1 MRRLFISLMLT
12 LTAFIVNAQPSAIAP
27 RDYQQMLKKGID
39 VDWWGRSEKNK
50 YGAYSET
57 AVKRFAQQGIKHVRF
72 RLHHYHFT
80 DEDFKR
86 LFSQINT
93 CMQYELIPIIAFS
106 AKPYKENPNA
116 GEHEKVVEWWKRMA
130 EKCKNLSP
138 LVSFNLIVE
147 PSGQVKKDV
156 AELNSL
162 YEDCVTA
169 IRKTNPKRI
178 VFIAPPKQSHPEGLK
193 DLKIPSMGNGYLMA
207 EWHFYAAGPSK
218 SNDKKRWITGTAEEK
233 QKIKKSIKVAVD
245 RQKETGIYT
254 WGGAWMPG
262 AYNKDDN
269 YSVKEQTEF
278 ASFMTQQLDKY
289 GVPFAINADHHFYDY
304 KAEQWIPK
312 YKDLLNTIF
321 M

>member
-27 RDYQQMLKKGID
+27 CDYQQMLKKGID

-147 PSGQVKKDV
+147 PSGQVKKNV

-178 VFIAPPKQSHPEGLK
+178 VFIAPPKLSHPEGLK

-245 RQKETGIYT
+245 WQKETGIYT
-254 WGGAWMPG
+254 WVGAWMPG

-278 ASFMTQQLDKY
+278 ASFMTQQLDKHR
-289 GVPFAINADHHFYDY
+289 VPFAINADHHFYDY

>member
-1 MRRLFISLMLT
+1 MRRIFVSLMLT

-27 RDYQQMLKKGID
+27 CDYQQMLKKGID

-57 AVKRFAQQGIKHVRF
+57 AIKRFAQQGIKHVRF

-93 CMQYELIPIIAFS
+93 CMQNDLIPIIAFS
-106 AKPYKENPNA
+106 AKPYKENPNVR
-116 GEHEKVVEWWKRMA
+116 EHEKVVEWWKRMA

-138 LVSFNLIVE
+138 MVSFNLIVE
-147 PSGQVKKDV
+147 PSDQVKKDV
-156 AELNSL
+156 EELNSL

-178 VFIAPPKQSHPEGLK
+178 VFIAPPKLSHPEGLK
-193 DLKIPSMGNGYLMA
+193 DLKIPSMGYGYLMA

-218 SNDKKRWITGTAEEK
+218 SNDKKRWTTGTEVEK

-245 RQKETGIYT
+245 WQKKTGIYT
-254 WGGAWMPG
+254 WVGAWMPG

-278 ASFMTQQLDKY
+278 ASFMTQQLDKN

>member
-1 MRRLFISLMLT
+1 MRRIFVSLMLT

-27 RDYQQMLKKGID
+27 CDYQQMLKKGID

-57 AVKRFAQQGIKHVRF
+57 AIKRFAQQGIKHVRF

-93 CMQYELIPIIAFS
+93 CMQNDLIPIIAFS
-106 AKPYKENPNA
+106 AKPYKENPNVR
-116 GEHEKVVEWWKRMA
+116 EHEKVVEWWKRMA

-138 LVSFNLIVE
+138 MVSFNLIVE
-147 PSGQVKKDV
+147 PSDQVKKDV
-156 AELNSL
+156 EELNSL

-178 VFIAPPKQSHPEGLK
+178 VFIAPPKLSHPEGLK
-193 DLKIPSMGNGYLMA
+193 DLKIPSMGYGYLMA

-218 SNDKKRWITGTAEEK
+218 SNDKKRWTTGTAEEK

-245 RQKETGIYT
+245 WQKKTGIYT
-254 WGGAWMPG
+254 WVGAWMPG

-278 ASFMTQQLDKY
+278 ASFMTQQLDKH

>member
-27 RDYQQMLKKGID
+27 CDYQQMLKKGID

-93 CMQYELIPIIAFS
+93 CMQNDLIPIIAFS
-106 AKPYKENPNA
+106 AKPYKENPNVR
-116 GEHEKVVEWWKRMA
+116 EHEKVVEWWKRMA
-130 EKCKNLSP
+130 ERCKNLSP

-147 PSGQVKKDV
+147 PSDQVKKDV
-156 AELNSL
+156 EELNSL

-178 VFIAPPKQSHPEGLK
+178 VFIAPPKLSHPEGLK
-193 DLKIPSMGNGYLMA
+193 DLKIPSMGSGYLMA

-218 SNDKKRWITGTAEEK
+218 SNDKKRWTTGTAEEK

-245 RQKETGIYT
+245 WQKETGIYT
-254 WGGAWMPG
+254 WVGAWMPG

-278 ASFMTQQLDKY
+278 ASFMTQQLDKH

-304 KAEQWIPK
+304 KAEQWISK

>member
-1 MRRLFISLMLT
+1 MRRLFVSLMLT
-12 LTAFIVNAQPSAIAP
+12 LTAFIVNAQPFAIAP

-86 LFSQINT
+86 LFSQINA
-93 CMQYELIPIIAFS
+93 CMQNELIPIIAFS

-116 GEHEKVVEWWKRMA
+116 VEHEKVVEWWKKMA
-130 EKCKNLSP
+130 ERCKELSP
-138 LVSFNLIVE
+138 MVSFDLIVE
-147 PSGQVKKDV
+147 PSDQVKKDV

-178 VFIAPPKQSHPEGLK
+178 IFIAPPKLSHPEGLK
-193 DLKIPSMGNGYLMA
+193 YLKIPSSGNGYLMA

-218 SNDKKRWITGTAEEK
+218 TNDKKRWTTGTAEEK
-233 QKIKKSIKVAVD
+233 QKIKKSIKVVSGSA
-245 RQKETGIYT
+245 
-254 WGGAWMPG
+254 
-262 AYNKDDN
+262 
-269 YSVKEQTEF
+269 F
-278 ASFMTQQLDKY
+278 
-289 GVPFAINADHHFYDY
+289 
-304 KAEQWIPK
+304 IPCP
-312 YKDLLNTIF
+312 LS
-321 M
+321 

>member
-12 LTAFIVNAQPSAIAP
+12 LTTFIVNAQPSAIAP
-27 RDYQQMLKKGID
+27 CDYQQMLKKGID

-57 AVKRFAQQGIKHVRF
+57 AVKRFAPQGIKHVRF

-93 CMQYELIPIIAFS
+93 CMQNDLIPIIAFS
-106 AKPYKENPNA
+106 AKPYKENPNVR
-116 GEHEKVVEWWKRMA
+116 EHEKVVEWWKRMA

-138 LVSFNLIVE
+138 MVSFNLIVE
-147 PSGQVKKDV
+147 PSDQVKKDV
-156 AELNSL
+156 EELNSL

-178 VFIAPPKQSHPEGLK
+178 VFIAPPKLSHPEGLK
-193 DLKIPSMGNGYLMA
+193 DLKIPSMGYGYLMA

-218 SNDKKRWITGTAEEK
+218 SNDKKRWTTGTAEEK

-245 RQKETGIYT
+245 WQKKTGIYT
-254 WGGAWMPG
+254 WVGAWMPG

-278 ASFMTQQLDKY
+278 ASFMTQQLDKH